1 MPYNFS
7 QQLRQK
13 LIAYFEQTQ
22 GLVISY
28 EQADEFLDTL
38 ADFYLWIIDSER

>member
-1 MPYNFS
+1 MSQFS
-7 QQLRQK
+7 QELRKK

-22 GLVISY
+22 GLVISD

-38 ADFYLWIIDSER
+38 ADFYLWLIDSER